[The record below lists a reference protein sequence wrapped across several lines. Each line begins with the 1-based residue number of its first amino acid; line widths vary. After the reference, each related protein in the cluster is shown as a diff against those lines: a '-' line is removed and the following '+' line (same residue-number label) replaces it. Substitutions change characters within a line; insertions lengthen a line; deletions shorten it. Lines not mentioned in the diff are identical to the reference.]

1 MEVESGVVWRNPCTG
16 ILCFLTPFGRLLK
29 SLIFFFFKWQYAS
42 IHLYNTSLLRP
53 SSLGSTEDWP
63 CRHFVPKSR
72 FPVGNQIF
80 TVYRNTLDR
89 LVPFWKQALLKLKL
103 VYSFL
108 QTHIPIIDYMQISAN
123 ICYLMKTWF
132 LGAY

>member
-1 MEVESGVVWRNPCTG
+1 MHRHPMLSHTLWQASKEPD
-16 ILCFLTPFGRLLK
+16 
-29 SLIFFFFKWQYAS
+29 FFFFKWQYAS